1 MKHYSLPI
9 QLVYI
14 VYTLYSTFFDKYCGI
29 ARITKFS
36 EKKIK
41 LVDKVNKILSVV
53 LHNVLIVKKDL
64 QMKGVVKMKAKAN
77 DATICLPKIS
87 RWKIYRTS
95 GWFLSMK
102 GRLYGKFVE
111 RYVAVLEK
119 KTARYMKEEEL
130 LYTKLTEE
138 STLEKKLLEKKLEAM
153 RSESTASP
161 RTCSNIKLL
170 EQRIAGLEA
179 EIVLYKTIFSERKS
193 FIDSVFQEC
202 TTLLVSKSKK
212 E

>member
-1 MKHYSLPI
+1 
-9 QLVYI
+9 
-14 VYTLYSTFFDKYCGI
+14 
-29 ARITKFS
+29 
-36 EKKIK
+36 
-41 LVDKVNKILSVV
+41 
-53 LHNVLIVKKDL
+53 
-64 QMKGVVKMKAKAN
+64 MKAKAN
-77 DATICLPKIS
+77 NATIRLPKIS

-111 RYVAVLEK
+111 RYAAVLEK
-119 KTARYMKEEEL
+119 KTARYMKEERL
-130 LYTKLTEE
+130 LYTKITEE
-138 STLEKKLLEKKLEAM
+138 STLEKKLEAM

-179 EIVLYKTIFSERKS
+179 EIVLYQTIFSERKS